1 MTLDPPPAVG
11 DRRPI
16 ATRDTAPARRISAW
30 LVARRVS
37 PNAISFVG
45 MLAGAL
51 AGAALAATTQL
62 PTAERALWLAA
73 AALIQVRLACNLFD
87 GMVAV
92 ASGHCDPVGEL
103 WNDLPD
109 RISDSATLVGLG
121 FAIGGDPRLGFAAA
135 LLAMLTAYV
144 RVLGK
149 ATGAGSDFRG
159 PMAKQQRMFVVTLVA
174 LYLGL
179 APLAWRPAWSLP
191 TVALAL
197 INVGCV
203 WTAARRL
210 RTIAR
215 RLQNGE
221 R

>member
-1 MTLDPPPAVG
+1 MTLDPSPVAV

-16 ATRDTAPARRISAW
+16 ATRDTALAKRLSAW
-30 LVARRVS
+30 LVVLCVS
-37 PNAISFVG
+37 PNTISFGG
-45 MLAGAL
+45 MLAGVL
-51 AGAALAATTQL
+51 AGAALVG
-62 PTAERALWLAA
+62 TAHWPAWERSLWLAA
-73 AALIQVRLACNLFD
+73 ALLIQLRLLCNLFD

-92 ASGHCDPVGEL
+92 ASGRCDPVGEI

-109 RISDSATLVGLG
+109 RISDSAVLIGLG
-121 FAIGGDPRLGFAAA
+121 FALGGDPLLGFAAA
-135 LLAMLTAYV
+135 VLAMLTAYV